1 MTTLKTEMARRLA
14 AGMLAAALP
23 LTAAAGSGCTARSGA
38 AQASLV
44 ELYTSEGCS
53 SCPPADRWLSALARE
68 RDPFVI
74 PIAFHVDYWDY
85 LGWKDRYA
93 DPRHGRR
100 QRERVAAEG
109 GRVVYTP
116 QVMVDGRSRRD
127 WIGTAARELRTGAAP
142 RASLELAAGPELSV
156 SARLMDT
163 HMATDAELYVA
174 LIEDGLSSAV
184 AAGENRG
191 ERLVHDAVVRHLE
204 GPIGFDPGG
213 SVRRTLPGALLSH
226 AGPQGSAWVAFVQR
240 RSDGRVLQALRLA
253 TGTCATGLRP

>member
-1 MTTLKTEMARRLA
+1 MTMART
-14 AGMLAAALP
+14 GMVRRFAAAALFAALP
-23 LTAAAGSGCTARSGA
+23 VTAAAGSGCAARSGPE
-38 AQASLV
+38 QASLV

-74 PIAFHVDYWDY
+74 PTAFHVDYWDY

-127 WIGTAARELRTGAAP
+127 WIGTAARELRTGASA
-142 RASLELAAGPELSV
+142 RASLELAAGPELTV

-163 HMATDAELYVA
+163 HMAADAELYVA
-174 LIEDGLSSAV
+174 LIEDGLSSDV

-191 ERLVHDAVVRHLE
+191 ERLSHDAVVRHLE
-204 GPIGFDPGG
+204 GPIGFDSGG
-213 SVRRTLPGALLSH
+213 SVRRTLSGALL
-226 AGPQGSAWVAFVQR
+226 AQVGRQGSAWVAFVQR

-253 TGTCATGLRP
+253 ADACATSLRP